1 MEKAYKLIALDMD
14 GTLLRSDKTIDPD
27 SVRDIRAACGAGIQ
41 VAFCTGRGIPELT
54 AYFDIVPMMR
64 YAVCDSGAVV
74 YDCAERRI
82 LSCESMDRA
91 AVCEAVRAAAK
102 YRAMVHFL
110 TAEESVATAE
120 DVAHM
125 ADFHMGV
132 YQKMFSGIARQVDDM
147 MAEARRNGTVAK
159 VNLYFR
165 SAEDRETCCAE
176 LRESGLPFYLAYTD
190 ETSLELTS
198 PDVTKAS
205 GLKRLADHLGIPMA
219 QTVGIGDSG
228 NDRAML
234 EQAGLSVAMGN
245 ADADL
250 RELCDRVTLDN
261 DHNGV
266 GAAIRALLSA
276 AE

>member
-1 MEKAYKLIALDMD
+1 MGKAYRLIALDMD
-14 GTLLRSDKTIDPD
+14 GTLLRSDKTIHPD

-54 AYFDIVPMMR
+54 AYFDTVPMMR

-82 LSCESMDRA
+82 LFCEAMDRA
-91 AVCEAVRAAAK
+91 AVCEAAK

-147 MAEARRNGTVAK
+147 MAEAERNDTVAK

-165 SAEDRETCCAE
+165 SAEDREVCCAE
-176 LRESGLPFYLAYTD
+176 LRERGLPFYLAYTD

-205 GLKRLADHLGIPMA
+205 GLKWLADYLGIPMA

-250 RELCDRVTLDN
+250 RALCDHVTLDN

-266 GAAIRALLSA
+266 GEAIRALLNA
-276 AE
+276 G

>member
-1 MEKAYKLIALDMD
+1 MGKAYRLIALDMD
-14 GTLLRSDKTIDPD
+14 GTLLRSDKTIHPD

-54 AYFDIVPMMR
+54 AYFDTVPMMR

-82 LSCESMDRA
+82 LFCEAMDRA

-147 MAEARRNGTVAK
+147 MAEAERNDTVAK

-165 SAEDRETCCAE
+165 SAEDREVCCAE
-176 LRESGLPFYLAYTD
+176 LRERGLRPLFITGHTGWTDNFAFAFAHKEQLCSPFKKRVHDPSAPYDAYDESDDTEENAKSGL
-190 ETSLELTS
+190 
-198 PDVTKAS
+198 
-205 GLKRLADHLGIPMA
+205 LK
-219 QTVGIGDSG
+219 
-228 NDRAML
+228 
-234 EQAGLSVAMGN
+234 
-245 ADADL
+245 
-250 RELCDRVTLDN
+250 
-261 DHNGV
+261 GV
-266 GAAIRALLSA
+266 GR
-276 AE
+276 